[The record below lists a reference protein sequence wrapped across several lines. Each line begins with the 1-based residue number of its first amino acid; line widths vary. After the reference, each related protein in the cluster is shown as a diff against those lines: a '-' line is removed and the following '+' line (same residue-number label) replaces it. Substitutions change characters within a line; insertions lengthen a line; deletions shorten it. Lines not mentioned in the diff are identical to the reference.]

1 MDPAFLVDSYAT
13 ERVKTLTVW
22 SQFRAED
29 LAHRIEPRARTPHEH
44 FVHQCVSEDTWMRK
58 MLAIDS
64 GLPAL
69 PARETRV
76 EFLLHYAAASEVRLA
91 ALATKDGA
99 WFDGTAS
106 FFGVARS
113 RAWILVR
120 RLTHS
125 AHHRGQLTLLLRT
138 LGAALYSTYGPT
150 ADTGGLAQNGARVM
164 YRYASV
170 EDLLEAE
177 AEGGLWPKLPGPG
190 AKPVS
195 ERRDC

>member
-1 MDPAFLVDSYAT
+1 MDSAFLVDSYTT
-13 ERVKTLTVW
+13 ERVKTLSVW
-22 SQFRAED
+22 SQFRDED
-29 LAHRIEPRARTPHEH
+29 LGHRSEPRARTPHEH
-44 FVHQCVSEDTWMRK
+44 FVHQCVSEDTWMRS
-58 MLAIDS
+58 MLGIDT

-69 PARETRV
+69 PARESRL
-76 EFLLHYAAASEVRLA
+76 EFLRHYAAASALRLA
-91 ALATKDGA
+91 ALQTKDSA

-125 AHHRGQLTLLLRT
+125 AHHRGQLTLLLRD

-150 ADTGGLAQNGARVM
+150 ADTGGLAQHGAGVV

-177 AEGGLWPKLPGPG
+177 AEGGLWPALPGPG

-195 ERRDC
+195 ERRDR